1 MEIDY
6 RRIGRHLRAAR
17 EHNNLTQA
25 QVAEIIGVAE
35 SSFSNMERG
44 QQKLSLKR
52 IIELCVLYKI
62 KPGSVL
68 DAAAMSL
75 LILMRFIW
83 NKILISGIRLGFWKN
98 LLMKPFT

>member
-35 SSFSNMERG
+35 SSFSNIGERSAKT
-44 QQKLSLKR
+44 QLK
-52 IIELCVLYKI
+52 
-62 KPGSVL
+62 
-68 DAAAMSL
+68 AHH
-75 LILMRFIW
+75 
-83 NKILISGIRLGFWKN
+83 
-98 LLMKPFT
+98 